1 MKDAITKLTAS
12 KDLIGAV
19 RCGIH
24 EEVINIID
32 KDVRK
37 DRIILFIFVA

>member
-19 RCGIH
+19 RCGLH
-24 EEVINIID
+24 KEVISMLE
-32 KDVRK
+32 KDVSG
-37 DRIILFIFVA
+37 DLSFYL